1 MTNFLNTM
9 KNLFDTKLMACDT
22 VNSIDVLVTK
32 YEKFIG
38 QAKCGLITEAEA
50 ITFFKAV

>member
-9 KNLFDTKLMACDT
+9 RNLFDTKLMACDT
-22 VNSIDVLVTK
+22 VDSIVALVTE